1 MLILDLREDCPSA
14 VLLGTE
20 LTPEISGKIHMGR
33 SEEATRA
40 DLTQGI

>member
-1 MLILDLREDCPSA
+1 MLILHLQEDSA

-20 LTPEISGKIHMGR
+20 LTPEMSHTIHMGR
-33 SEEATRA
+33 SEEAITA